1 IKIHKSSLMIIIKK
15 NKSTT
20 IKLRNNVSEIDKLR
34 LILSE
39 FGKINNLSQ
48 NILFKM
54 NLALE
59 ETVTNII
66 KYAYNDDTEHVILI
80 HISLSGGTLTAEIE
94 DNGKPFN
101 PLNSP
106 KPDIN
111 KPIEYRT
118 IGGLGIHIVRNLMD
132 KIEYRRDRN
141 KNFLILRKGVKN

>member
-1 IKIHKSSLMIIIKK
+1 MIKK
-15 NKSTT
+15 GNFITV
-20 IKLRNNVSEIDKLR
+20 KLRNNISEIER
-34 LILSE
+34 LNIILFQ

-66 KYAYNDDTEHVILI
+66 KYAYNDDTEHAILI
-80 HISLSGGTLTAEIE
+80 HISLSRGILTAEIE
-94 DNGKPFN
+94 DDGKPFN

-111 KPIEYRT
+111 KPIEDRT
-118 IGGLGIHIVRNLMD
+118 MGGLGIHIVRNLMD

-141 KNFLILRKGVKN
+141 KNFLILKKGI

>member
-1 IKIHKSSLMIIIKK
+1 MIKK
-15 NKSTT
+15 GNFITV
-20 IKLRNNVSEIDKLR
+20 KLRNNISEIER
-34 LILSE
+34 LNIILFQ

-66 KYAYNDDTEHVILI
+66 KYAYNDDTEHTILI
-80 HISLSGGTLTAEIE
+80 HISLSCGILTAEIE
-94 DNGKPFN
+94 DDGKPFN

-111 KPIEYRT
+111 KPIEDRT

>member
-1 IKIHKSSLMIIIKK
+1 MIKK
-15 NKSTT
+15 GNFITV
-20 IKLRNNVSEIDKLR
+20 KLRNNISEIER
-34 LILSE
+34 LNIILFQ
-39 FGKINNLSQ
+39 FGKINNLSK

-66 KYAYNDDTEHVILI
+66 KYAYNDDTEHAILI
-80 HISLSGGTLTAEIE
+80 HISLSCGILTAEIE
-94 DNGKPFN
+94 DDGKPFN

-106 KPDIN
+106 KPDID
-111 KPIEYRT
+111 KPIEDRT

>member
-1 IKIHKSSLMIIIKK
+1 MIKK
-15 NKSTT
+15 GNFITV
-20 IKLRNNVSEIDKLR
+20 KLRNNISEIER
-34 LILSE
+34 LNIILFQ

-66 KYAYNDDTEHVILI
+66 KYAYNDDTEHTILI
-80 HISLSGGTLTAEIE
+80 HISLSCGILTAEIE
-94 DNGKPFN
+94 DDGKPFN

-132 KIEYRRDRN
+132 KIEYRRDSN

>member
-1 IKIHKSSLMIIIKK
+1 MIKK
-15 NKSTT
+15 GNFITV
-20 IKLRNNVSEIDKLR
+20 KLRNNISEIER
-34 LILSE
+34 LNIILFQ

-59 ETVTNII
+59 ETVTNIM
-66 KYAYNDDTEHVILI
+66 KYAYNDDAEHVILI
-80 HISLSGGTLTAEIE
+80 HISLSCGILTAEIE
-94 DNGKPFN
+94 YDGKPFN

-106 KPDIN
+106 KPDID
-111 KPIEYRT
+111 KPIEDRT

>member
-1 IKIHKSSLMIIIKK
+1 MIKK
-15 NKSTT
+15 GNFITV
-20 IKLRNNVSEIDKLR
+20 KLRNNISEIER
-34 LILSE
+34 LNIILFQ

-66 KYAYNDDTEHVILI
+66 KYAYNDDTEHTILI
-80 HISLSGGTLTAEIE
+80 HISLSCGILTAEIE
-94 DNGKPFN
+94 DDGKPFN

-106 KPDIN
+106 KPDID
-111 KPIEYRT
+111 KPIEDRT